1 MRQSSPSWT
10 FWSTTLLLSSVRIP
24 TTTAFHHTPLLPR
37 QNEPD
42 TFDWSAITPTPDLQ
56 YHPCYNNTFKCARL
70 QVPLDWTKPETAET
84 GPHAAL
90 AIITLPATV
99 PVTDPSYG
107 GPVLINGGGPA
118 GPSAEWVHQF
128 GPWLQGVIDTPGERH
143 HDLVG
148 VDPRG
153 VWRTTPSAVCY
164 ATQFDRAAAVM
175 AAKRL
180 PSVLTP
186 QGLQMAAAL
195 NRGVGELCE
204 RATAAE
210 GDESVFNHMSTA
222 SVARD
227 MLEIVERSHEL
238 LVRERN
244 GTGKACSG
252 KPKLQY
258 LGISYGSILGTTFA
272 SMFPDRVGRMVVD
285 GIADAEDFNLGVSD
299 LTLHA
304 AAYS

>member
-1 MRQSSPSWT
+1 MRQSSPSRI
-10 FWSTTLLLSSVRIP
+10 FWSTTLLLNSVSIIP
-24 TTTAFHHTPLLPR
+24 TTSAFHHTPLLPR
-37 QNEPD
+37 QLEPD

-70 QVPLDWTKPETAET
+70 RVPLDWTKPETAET

-90 AIITLPATV
+90 ALITLPATV
-99 PVTDPSYG
+99 PVTDPAYG

-118 GPSAEWVHQF
+118 GPNAEWVRVF

-148 VDPRG
+148 LDPRG

-164 ATQFDRAAAVM
+164 ASQFDRAAAVM

-180 PSVLTP
+180 PSVLTE
-186 QGLQMAAAL
+186 QGLRMAAAV

-204 RATAAE
+204 RANA
-210 GDESVFNHMSTA
+210 GDGEDSVFNHMSTA

-244 GTGKACSG
+244 LNGTGKACG
-252 KPKLQY
+252 GGEKPKLQY
-258 LGISYGSILGTTFA
+258 LGISYGSILGSTFA

-285 GIADAEDFNLGVSD
+285 GIADADDFNSGVSG
-299 LTLHA
+299 LA
-304 AAYS
+304 V